1 MSDTPQPAQS
11 PVPMTAKRRNILILL
26 FVLLVGAVAAVVW
39 RSQQP
44 SVSTDNADTATAS
57 TANSTAKSTQAAL
70 TVSIVTPVRQTW
82 AQTIAAN
89 GNIAAWQ
96 EVVIGSEVAGYRLTA
111 VDVNVGDQVRKGQ
124 VLARINSQTL
134 NAELAQVQAS
144 VQEAQAVLADA
155 QTDASRTQGMENSGA
170 FSKQEI
176 AKYQTTVK
184 TAQARLAA
192 AKAQLQAT
200 QLRVDQGVITAPDSG
215 VISARN
221 ATVGSLTQVGQELF
235 RLIRDNRLE
244 WQAEVNAANLSRI
257 KAGMPVNIRPADAQA
272 PMVTGRVRMI
282 APSVD
287 AKTRQGLVYV
297 DIPNTTSLKAGM
309 FVEGE
314 LNLGSTPALTLPQSA
329 VLLRDGFAY
338 VFVVDPDNRVRQ
350 VKIEQGRRQVDQ
362 IEVIGLADNSR
373 VVKSGLAFLA
383 DGDLVRIANATPDLA
398 TTNATATAVDATS

>member
-1 MSDTPQPAQS
+1 MSDTPQPTQS
-11 PVPMTAKRRNILILL
+11 SVPMTAKRRNILILL
-26 FVLLVGAVAAVVW
+26 FVLLVGAVMAVVW
-39 RSQQP
+39 SSQHP
-44 SVSTDNADTATAS
+44 SGTDKADTTTAS
-57 TANSTAKSTQAAL
+57 TANGKAQSTQAAL
-70 TVSIVTPVRQTW
+70 TVSIVTPVQQTW

-96 EVVIGSEVAGYRLTA
+96 EVVIGSEVAGYRLTE
-111 VDVNVGDQVRKGQ
+111 VNVNVGDQVSKGQ

-134 NAELAQVQAS
+134 NADLAQVQAS

-155 QTDASRTQGMENSGA
+155 QADASRTKGMENSGA

-192 AKAQLQAT
+192 AKAQQQAT
-200 QLRVDQGVITAPDSG
+200 QLRLDQGVITAPDSG
-215 VISARN
+215 VISARS

-244 WQAEVNAANLSRI
+244 WQAEVNAANLGRI
-257 KAGMPVNIRPADAQA
+257 KAGMPVNIQPADAQA
-272 PMVTGRVRMI
+272 AMVTGRVRMI

-297 DIPNTTSLKAGM
+297 DIPNITSLKAGM

-314 LNLGSTPALTLPQSA
+314 FNLGSTPALTLPQSA

-350 VKIEQGRRQVDQ
+350 VKIEQGRRQEDQ
-362 IEVIGLADNSR
+362 IEVIGLANNSR

-383 DGDLVRIANATPDLA
+383 DGDLVRIADATPALA
-398 TTNATATAVDATS
+398 TDQATATAADATS

>member
-1 MSDTPQPAQS
+1 MSDTPQPTQS
-11 PVPMTAKRRNILILL
+11 SVPMTAKRRNILILL
-26 FVLLVGAVAAVVW
+26 FVLLVGAVMTVVW
-39 RSQQP
+39 SSQHP
-44 SVSTDNADTATAS
+44 SGTDKADTTTAS
-57 TANSTAKSTQAAL
+57 TANGKAQSTQAAL
-70 TVSIVTPVRQTW
+70 TVSIVTPVQQTW

-96 EVVIGSEVAGYRLTA
+96 EVVIGSEVAGYRLTE
-111 VDVNVGDQVRKGQ
+111 VNVNVGDQVSKGQ

-134 NAELAQVQAS
+134 NADLAQVQAS

-155 QTDASRTQGMENSGA
+155 QADASRTQGMENSGA

-176 AKYQTTVK
+176 AKYQTSVK

-192 AKAQLQAT
+192 AKAQQQST
-200 QLRVDQGVITAPDSG
+200 QLRLDQGVITAPDSG
-215 VISARN
+215 VISARS

-244 WQAEVNAANLSRI
+244 WQAEVNAANLGRI
-257 KAGMPVNIRPADAQA
+257 KAGMPVNIQPTDAQA
-272 PMVTGRVRMI
+272 AMVTGRVRMI

-297 DIPNTTSLKAGM
+297 DIPNITSLKAGM

-314 LNLGSTPALTLPQSA
+314 FNLGSTPALTLPQSA

-350 VKIEQGRRQVDQ
+350 VKIEQGRRQEDQ
-362 IEVIGLADNSR
+362 LEVIGLADNSR

-383 DGDLVRIANATPDLA
+383 DGDLVRIADATPALA
-398 TTNATATAVDATS
+398 IDQATATAADATS